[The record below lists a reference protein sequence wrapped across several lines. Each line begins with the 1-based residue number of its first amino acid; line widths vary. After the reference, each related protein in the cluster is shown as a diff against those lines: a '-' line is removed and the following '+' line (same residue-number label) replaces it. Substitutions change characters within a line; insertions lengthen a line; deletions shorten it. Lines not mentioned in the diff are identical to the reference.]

1 MVDIFHLRTEQI
13 ICLRVERVGQHLA
26 FFLPRSRELLSA
38 VGVSAGVKVALLPGA
53 KHTRD
58 GSLRFSKSSRLL
70 GLICCAAFRD
80 RRTGQTLNGRHY
92 ETLSGVVEPAYE

>member
-26 FFLPRSRELLSA
+26 SLPRSRELLSA

-70 GLICCAAFRD
+70 GFICCAALRN
-80 RRTGQTLNGRHY
+80 RRTGQTLNGRHD